1 MIEGATRVSLQTIVA
16 SGLGSRVRVR
26 REAIVATRE
35 PRPRTL
41 AVAMAGGSMRFLEAG
56 LALTALAT
64 ALLIGVGR

>member
-1 MIEGATRVSLQTIVA
+1 MSLQTIVA
-16 SGLGSRVRVR
+16 SGFGSRLHLR
-26 REAIVATRE
+26 REAIAATVE